1 MAFSKITTRG
11 MSGDTLEAGDIAPN
25 AIGASELADNAVDTA
40 AIAATSI
47 TAAKLSSTALASVE
61 HVKPHIQPGVLQP
74 AVAGKLLDGTTNH
87 SGAYGTAQSDGHSYY
102 YTFFKGSKPIKDPR
116 IGAHF
121 GSQRYMFKS
130 LQRLV
135 DESGTHGIDVFS
147 IDGREWIKTTG
158 GINNNLNGVSVQFMT
173 GGNDTIE
180 VVGYFMDIN
189 LLSSVNDGTRTVQ
202 IQLDGVQKQAALG
215 TGAIQNSPLHGRFVG
230 SGSVINAGIGT
241 TTLGIHTVRIT
252 RVAANS
258 YFEGIELI
266 VQDTSST
273 ANKSKIQIPTQ
284 NVVSYGKKFTLSAA
298 AQHYNPFDGMSGA
311 KTLAQLGDYID
322 TATSLGMDNWKG
334 GTANYYKPFNGGRVV
349 KWVDSSG
356 AIKTSVTM
364 MPPNAQNYSATASNA
379 VSNAEVQAGTNGETI
394 NFDTTT
400 IANATPLS
408 EVAKTFH
415 YREFGNGSANGG
427 TSGTYND
434 ASMLNTSA
442 DIAYI
447 MDDGLTGLQ
456 GDDVKISTEQPRNYF
471 LGNTTD
477 DAYCIT
483 FIGTGFSSWS
493 DFSGC
498 DNQWKT
504 IAQNLPYGTHVLR
517 VDRDAD
523 ASPDIDIDGVALA
536 DVNIGTHGS
545 FTECSFL
552 QPKKPP
558 IPADACILADYML
571 MADFV
576 PSTGSGVET
585 ISKGTRAVSSSRD
598 FYYTAAS
605 SGQTWPSVTNR
616 NVHHSHGGWQIN
628 ADNNESTATW
638 KLRFFGTGLTV
649 YGEGSTSTGATCDF
663 KNGTT
668 EWDSGATR
676 FGVVTGTTGT
686 DVNWV
691 QSTNADANQKGGVY
705 GEPLGVIDFT
715 ATRTSGRF
723 LRTYG
728 AGVITP
734 IHTSFH
740 YQTFETPYLHELVG
754 GDRNMEQHNLVVTPD
769 GKSWDEVTR
778 DTSYIGKGSLN
789 VKYNDD
795 YTSQSHII
803 FHYFRGISQSCPQ
816 QLYNKDWAISRDR
829 LIALRDGEYNFS
841 WFIGSS
847 STGTDSFGRLSLN
860 DAIVYISELHG
871 GSSRRSFLAG
881 NHNMHIKRGD
891 YVRLP
896 DFYKIEG
903 SAVYNSFCIT
913 RL

>member
-284 NVVSYGKKFTLSAA
+284 NVVSYGKKFTVSGTP
-298 AQHYNPFDGMSGA
+298 HYNPFDGMSGA

-364 MPPNAQNYSATASNA
+364 MPPNAQNYTATASNA
-379 VSNAEVQAGTNGETI
+379 VSNAHIQAGTNDDTI

-415 YREFGNGSANGG
+415 FREFGNGSANGG

-545 FTECSFL
+545 FTECSFH